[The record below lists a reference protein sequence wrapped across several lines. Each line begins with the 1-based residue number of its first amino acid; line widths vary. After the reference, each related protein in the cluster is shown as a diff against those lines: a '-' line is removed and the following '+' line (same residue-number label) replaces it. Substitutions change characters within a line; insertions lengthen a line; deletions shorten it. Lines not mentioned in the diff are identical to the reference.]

1 MIAGVPRLP
10 GRRDMAS
17 GTGGYAPHP
26 KRHPGLAQAI
36 LRPRTM
42 STRIKQDAAY
52 PPQRD
57 QAISLRM

>member
-36 LRPRTM
+36 LRPRT
-42 STRIKQDAAY
+42 
-52 PPQRD
+52 
-57 QAISLRM
+57 ISHKE